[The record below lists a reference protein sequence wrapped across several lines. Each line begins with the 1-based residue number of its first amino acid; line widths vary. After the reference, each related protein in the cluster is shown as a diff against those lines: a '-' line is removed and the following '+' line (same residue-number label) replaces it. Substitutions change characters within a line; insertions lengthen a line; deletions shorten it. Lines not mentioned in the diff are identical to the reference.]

1 MVDGISGES
10 NKSSDINTTELQR
23 LELLIKKSDADL
35 KELGAQLESLEK
47 EIRQKENEIK
57 NIVKEN
63 YNALEPK
70 ILTRKQLKDLNL
82 KRERAKEEKLK
93 ELKNN
98 IDIITKSEFEKA
110 RLIRSEAE
118 NNLGDER
125 QSLLTKALQTEINA
139 LEKEVE
145 VKSSILR
152 ENQAKAQDI
161 LAERVLE
168 ELKISK
174 LRKDINKFKDSKK
187 ESNFSSSFK
196 ERISAMT
203 SRKNGLLYEYEK
215 ITEGIDDISLKIK
228 KSKKL
233 LKNKIAELES
243 LS

>member
-1 MVDGISGES
+1 MVDAVSSENSKNS
-10 NKSSDINTTELQR
+10 NINTTELQR

-35 KELGAQLESLEK
+35 KELGVQLESLEK

-57 NIVKEN
+57 IAKEN

-110 RLIRSEAE
+110 KLIRSEAE
-118 NNLGDER
+118 DNLGDEK

-187 ESNFSSSFK
+187 ENNFSSSFK

>member
-1 MVDGISGES
+1 MVDAVSSENSKNS
-10 NKSSDINTTELQR
+10 NINTTELQR
-23 LELLIKKSDADL
+23 LELLIKKSDEDL

-57 NIVKEN
+57 IAKEN

-110 RLIRSEAE
+110 KLIRSEAE
-118 NNLGDER
+118 NNLGDEK

-174 LRKDINKFKDSKK
+174 LRKDLNKFKDSKK

-196 ERISAMT
+196 ERMSAMT

>member
-1 MVDGISGES
+1 MVDGVSSENSKNS
-10 NKSSDINTTELQR
+10 NINTTELQR

-35 KELGAQLESLEK
+35 KELGVQLESLEK
-47 EIRQKENEIK
+47 EICQKENEIK
-57 NIVKEN
+57 IAKEN

-110 RLIRSEAE
+110 KLIRSEAE

-125 QSLLTKALQTEINA
+125 QSLLTKALQIEINA

-145 VKSSILR
+145 VKSSILL

-174 LRKDINKFKDSKK
+174 LRKDLNKFKDSKK
-187 ESNFSSSFK
+187 ENNFSSNFK
-196 ERISAMT
+196 ERISAIT

>member
-1 MVDGISGES
+1 MVDAVSGENSKNS
-10 NKSSDINTTELQR
+10 NVNTTELQR

-35 KELGAQLESLEK
+35 KELGVQLESLEK

-57 NIVKEN
+57 IAKEN

-110 RLIRSEAE
+110 KLIRSEAE
-118 NNLGDER
+118 NNLGDEK
-125 QSLLTKALQTEINA
+125 QSLLTKSLQTEINA
-139 LEKEVE
+139 LEKEIE

-174 LRKDINKFKDSKK
+174 LRKDLNKFKGSKK

-196 ERISAMT
+196 ERMSAMT

>member
-1 MVDGISGES
+1 MVDAVSGENSKNS
-10 NKSSDINTTELQR
+10 NVNTTELQR

-35 KELGAQLESLEK
+35 KELGVQLESLEK

-57 NIVKEN
+57 IAKEN

-110 RLIRSEAE
+110 KLIRSEAE

-139 LEKEVE
+139 LEKEIE

-174 LRKDINKFKDSKK
+174 LRKDLNKFKDSKK

>member
-1 MVDGISGES
+1 MVDAVSSENSKNS
-10 NKSSDINTTELQR
+10 NINTTELQR
-23 LELLIKKSDADL
+23 LELLIKKSDEDL

-57 NIVKEN
+57 IAKEN

-110 RLIRSEAE
+110 KLIRSEAE
-118 NNLGDER
+118 DNLGDEK

-174 LRKDINKFKDSKK
+174 LRKDLNKFKDSKK